1 MAYEIIVRRRR
12 LPEDTPLEDEPKSS
26 DDMPRAVESAA
37 NDNDIQWPLEPF
49 PDGSQSS

>member
-12 LPEDTPLEDEPKSS
+12 LPEDPPPPQDEPKSS
-26 DDMPRAVESAA
+26 DDMPRAA

-49 PDGSQSS
+49 PDGWQSS

>member
-12 LPEDTPLEDEPKSS
+12 LPEDPPPLDEPKSS
-26 DDMPRAVESAA
+26 DDIPRGA

-49 PDGSQSS
+49 PDGWQSS